1 VSYQAKPDKD
11 ACLRNRMK
19 ELADK
24 HIRYGMPRIHVLLR
38 NEGLVVNHKRTER
51 IYSEEGLS
59 IRTKRKKKKVPTM
72 RIALEPPKTSS
83 EVWSMDFVSD
93 SFFNSRRFRVLTIV
107 DDFSKES
114 PLLLADTSISGQRVA
129 RALDEIGLTRELPK
143 VIRMDNGSEFTSK
156 AMLEW
161 AYSRGIK
168 LDFIRPGKPTDN
180 AFIESFNGKFRDECL
195 NQHWFIN
202 LEDAKE
208 KIENWRKEYNE
219 VRPHSSLDYLTPE
232 QFAKNAKLR
241 LTA

>member
-1 VSYQAKPDKD
+1 
-11 ACLRNRMK
+11 M
-19 ELADK
+19 
-24 HIRYGMPRIHVLLR
+24 
-38 NEGLVVNHKRTER
+38 
-51 IYSEEGLS
+51 
-59 IRTKRKKKKVPTM
+59 
-72 RIALEPPKTSS
+72 
-83 EVWSMDFVSD
+83 
-93 SFFNSRRFRVLTIV
+93 LTIV

-129 RALDEIGLTRELPK
+129 RALDEIALTRELPK